1 MSELC
6 ITCGTR
12 PRKRGRRKC
21 GHCAWRAE
29 DREKA
34 RKRRR
39 EYRRRVR
46 RAAGVEPIEVIRE
59 RAARRKAEREARKAE
74 RAKEQAKEREAKPW
88 LAYPAG
94 SAERFRS
101 RYHNDPAFAQSERER
116 AIIFRFT
123 NPQIAV
129 KSDPGNHW
137 QLAANRSDG
146 SVTTEVV
153 RNLLRQ
159 KSCYLCGTELTQA
172 NRSIDHRIALILGGP
187 HTADN
192 LAACCLPCNR
202 KKGGRERKLARDI
215 RENQVNK
222 QEVPNYQRRQEGAR
236 NSL

>member
-29 DREKA
+29 DPEKA

-74 RAKEQAKEREAKPW
+74 RAKEKAKEKEAKPW
-88 LAYPAG
+88 LAYPAD
-94 SAERFRS
+94 SAARYRS
-101 RYHNDPAFAQSERER
+101 RYQNDPAFAQRERER
-116 AIIFRFT
+116 AIVFRFT
-123 NPQIAV
+123 HPELAM

-137 QLAANRSDG
+137 QLAAASADG
-146 SVTTEVV
+146 SVTKAVV
-153 RNLLRQ
+153 RKLLRAER
-159 KSCYLCGTELTQA
+159 CYICGVELTPD
-172 NRSIDHRIALILGGP
+172 NRSIDHRVALTLDGG
-187 HTADN
+187 HTAEN
-192 LAACCLPCNR
+192 LAPCCLPCNR
-202 KKGGRERKLARDI
+202 KKGVYERRMLKTINND
-215 RENQVNK
+215 NK
-222 QEVPNYQRRQEGAR
+222 I
-236 NSL
+236 SLLTACG